1 MDENKQINTDDLLK
15 QLEESKKLQD
25 EYLAGWQRQKADF
38 LNYQKDA
45 LKQTQEIVKY
55 ASEDLI
61 SDLLVVLDSFD
72 ISINSL
78 KSDGLTETEKKI
90 IQGLELIKA
99 QLEDV
104 LRRKGLKPIESIGEQ
119 FNPQFHEIVEEIDG
133 NESPGTIV
141 EEIIKGYELNG
152 KVIRPSKVKI
162 INQPRLGE

>member
-1 MDENKQINTDDLLK
+1 MDENKKINTDDLLK

-38 LNYQKDA
+38 LNYQKDT

-55 ASEDLI
+55 ANEDLI

-72 ISINSL
+72 ISVNSL
-78 KSDGLTETEKKI
+78 KIEGLTETEKRI

-104 LRRKGLKPIESIGEQ
+104 LRRKGLKAIEALNQQ
-119 FNPQFHEIVEEIDG
+119 FDPVFHEVVEEIEG
-133 NESPGTIV
+133 NEKPGTIV
-141 EEIIKGYELNG
+141 EEVIKGYEFNG
-152 KVIRPSKVKI
+152 RIIRPSKVKI
-162 INQPRLGE
+162 IKSN

>member
-1 MDENKQINTDDLLK
+1 MEEEKQQNNIEELTK
-15 QLEESKKLQD
+15 KLEEAEKLKD

-45 LKQTQEIVKY
+45 LKQAQEIVKY

-78 KSDGLTETEKKI
+78 KSDRLTETEKKI

-104 LRRKGLKPIESIGEQ
+104 LRRKGLKSIEVIGEQ

-141 EEIIKGYELNG
+141 EEIIKGYEFNG
-152 KVIRPSKVKI
+152 KIIRPAKVKI
-162 INQPRLGE
+162 IKI

>member
-1 MDENKQINTDDLLK
+1 MEEEKQQNNIEELTK
-15 QLEESKKLQD
+15 KLEETEKLKD

-104 LRRKGLKPIESIGEQ
+104 LRRKGLKSIESIGEQ

-162 INQPRLGE
+162 IKNN

>member
-1 MDENKQINTDDLLK
+1 MEEEKQQNNIEELIK
-15 QLEESKKLQD
+15 KLEEAEKLKD

-55 ASEDLI
+55 ANEDLI
-61 SDLLVVLDSFD
+61 ADLLVVLDSFD
-72 ISINSL
+72 ISVNSL
-78 KSDGLTETEKKI
+78 KTENLTETEKRI

-104 LRRKGLKPIESIGEQ
+104 LRRKGLKPIEALSQ
-119 FNPQFHEIVEEIDG
+119 KFDPVFHEIVEEIDG

-141 EEIIKGYELNG
+141 EEIIKGYEFNG

-162 INQPRLGE
+162 IKNLSS

>member
-25 EYLAGWQRQKADF
+25 EYLAGWQRQKAYF
-38 LNYQKDA
+38 INYQKDA
-45 LKQTQEIVKY
+45 IRQTQEIIKY
-55 ASEDLI
+55 ANEDLI

-78 KSDGLTETEKKI
+78 KIEGLTENEKRI

-99 QLEDV
+99 QLESV
-104 LRRKGLKPIESIGEQ
+104 LHRKGLKPIEALGQQ
-119 FNPQFHEIVEEIDG
+119 FDPALHEILEEI
-133 NESPGTIV
+133 NEEGPPGIII
-141 EEIIKGYELNG
+141 EELIKGYKLNE

-162 INQPRLGE
+162 IKQK